1 MYQRS
6 LYCSSGNLWLRDVF
20 TLRRKKGAILRG
32 NAPRD
37 IALKPVA
44 GVVVILSKKEKVKV
58 GDN

>member
-20 TLRRKKGAILRG
+20 TLRRKKG